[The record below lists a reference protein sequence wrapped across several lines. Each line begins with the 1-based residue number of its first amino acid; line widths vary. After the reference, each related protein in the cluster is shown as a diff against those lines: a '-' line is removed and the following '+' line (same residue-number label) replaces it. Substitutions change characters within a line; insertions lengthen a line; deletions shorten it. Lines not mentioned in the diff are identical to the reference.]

1 MKESQRLERG
11 RGRGENE
18 GEEIACFSVCLC
30 YLFHIPKHGAMCGIG
45 KDVPQW
51 LQVRANSSPQLIVEC
66 KLCIHHSID
75 GLQKPLSKL
84 SSYRYL
90 ISSHTYLLSLLAKR
104 SQALKKGREGKGSDI
119 DLSLVGTTE
128 THLPVSEDFLL

>member
-1 MKESQRLERG
+1 
-11 RGRGENE
+11 
-18 GEEIACFSVCLC
+18 
-30 YLFHIPKHGAMCGIG
+30 MCGIG

-51 LQVRANSSPQLIVEC
+51 LQVRVNASPQLIVEC
-66 KLCIHHSID
+66 KLCTHHSID

-104 SQALKKGREGKGSDI
+104 SQALKKGREGKGSDT
-119 DLSLVGTTE
+119 DLSLLGTTE